1 MSTSS
6 SVTDFFNH
14 IATTYQRRLD
24 GTRPFL
30 SYFFSKRLQLATAG
44 LSLSHR
50 NILDVGAGT
59 GALFDYLQQQAI
71 PNHYFACDLAD
82 QMLVHS
88 RIPIEKRFV
97 GSIQQL
103 PDTLDAFDYIFFLGV
118 SSYMSIKAFRLD
130 LLEAAVRLHKKGQ
143 IVVSFTH
150 QGGLDYRLRSILH
163 RLFPKGARSKRVI
176 TQAFQIQAY
185 TPTEVLELAST
196 HFQISTIRWLPP
208 TIPGLHHLSPTLAV
222 YLSKFL
228 DRHLSL
234 PFLQQLLST
243 DFIVILEK
251 H

>member
-6 SVTDFFNH
+6 SVTEFFND
-14 IATTYQRRLD
+14 IAATYQRRLD
-24 GTRPFL
+24 GTLPFL

-44 LSLSHR
+44 LALSHS

-59 GALFDYLQQQAI
+59 GALFDYLQEEAI
-71 PNHYFACDLAD
+71 PNQYFACDLAS
-82 QMLVHS
+82 QMLAHS
-88 RIPIEKRFV
+88 RIPIEKRLV

-103 PDTLDAFDYIFFLGV
+103 PDTLDAFNYIFFLGV
-118 SSYMSIKAFRLD
+118 SSYISIEALKLN
-130 LLEAAVRLHKKGQ
+130 LSEAATRLNKKGQ
-143 IVVSFTH
+143 VIVSFTH
-150 QGGLDYRLRSILH
+150 QGGLDYRLRSIIH
-163 RLFPKGARSKRVI
+163 RLFPKGGRSKGVVA
-176 TQAFQIQAY
+176 QAFQIQAY
-185 TPTEVLELAST
+185 TPTQVLELAST

-228 DRHLSL
+228 DRHLSP